1 MRRRGADEGGV
12 CLLFG
17 VGRLARAVVKEE
29 ELSLE
34 EWEALELLVE
44 LRERHLTCATREK
57 HVAQA
62 EAHQGRY
69 RVGWRHVA
77 KGGMERRHVWPM
89 AEWRVEASKSAGNAH
104 LALGHATQHVAQ
116 PLAHG

>member
-1 MRRRGADEGGV
+1 MPRLRVGCAYYHQHADGTLEEGGV

-69 RVGWRHVA
+69 RVGVA
-77 KGGMERRHVWPM
+77 PRDQKEV
-89 AEWRVEASKSAGNAH
+89 
-104 LALGHATQHVAQ
+104 
-116 PLAHG
+116 